1 MHVTRPKSSKGRCR
15 PAVSHAYSVGGV
27 SYHNVPGLPRTSSL
41 AHEKASSSVH
51 LLSHSHSLLKQTSV
65 VSVDEV
71 TELLQNTPTPPALTL
86 NRYRVLPSI
95 EKRHTSGD
103 MPFQGME
110 EKASRLSRSDHLFKK
125 GRHHHWQQAIPP
137 SRSHPEISNSSEAQC
152 GVVTEPSD
160 LAALPLETPDGIYGG
175 LLLAIRSPSGRRFQQ
190 HFHSS
195 ETLQTVLAAAEA
207 RYGTKYEDSIIET
220 MDVPRMSFT
229 DLTQTLAESGI
240 RNRSVVCITQEY
252 SSTDSL

>member
-1 MHVTRPKSSKGRCR
+1 M
-15 PAVSHAYSVGGV
+15 
-27 SYHNVPGLPRTSSL
+27 
-41 AHEKASSSVH
+41 
-51 LLSHSHSLLKQTSV
+51 
-65 VSVDEV
+65 SVDEV
-71 TELLQNTPTPPALTL
+71 TELLQNTPTLPALTL

-95 EKRHTSGD
+95 AKRHTPGD
-103 MPFQGME
+103 VPFQGME
-110 EKASRLSRSDHLFKK
+110 EKATRLSRSHQLFMEGRDDHQ
-125 GRHHHWQQAIPP
+125 QQAISS

-160 LAALPLETPDGIYGG
+160 LAALPLETPNGIHGG
-175 LLLAIRSPSGRRFQQ
+175 LLLAIRSPNGRRFQQ
-190 HFHSS
+190 RFHSS

-220 MDVPRMSFT
+220 MDVPRLSFT

>member
-125 GRHHHWQQAIPP
+125 GH
-137 SRSHPEISNSSEAQC
+137 
-152 GVVTEPSD
+152 